1 MNAWNT
7 DQELFDLVISRLYT
21 PVVGDILD
29 GAGYYHQFLPPGIGP
44 LREQMKVCGRAMPVL
59 MMDVFG
65 PQEEPFGLM
74 TQALDDLAAGE
85 VYIASGAAYR
95 SATWGE
101 IMTATAKTRGSA
113 GAVLDGY
120 HRDTPQVL
128 AQQFPVF
135 SRGRWAQD
143 SGPRMKVA
151 DFRCTIEIGD
161 VAVHPGDL
169 VFGDVDGILIVPSA
183 IVDEVIPEA
192 LKKASGEKLVRREIE
207 AGVSSTEVFR
217 KYGIL

>member
-1 MNAWNT
+1 MSEWKT
-7 DQELFDLVISRLYT
+7 DRELFDLVLTRLYT
-21 PVVGDILD
+21 PVLGDILD
-29 GAGYYHQFLPPGIGP
+29 AAGYYHQFLPPQIGP
-44 LREQMKVCGRAMPVL
+44 IREEMRICGRAMPVL

-65 PQEEPFGLM
+65 KQKDPFGLM
-74 TQALDDLAAGE
+74 TNALDDLKEGE

-101 IMTATAKTRGSA
+101 IMTATAKTRKAA

-128 AQQFPVF
+128 GQSFPVF

-143 SGPRMKVA
+143 SGPRMMVA
-151 DFRCTIEIGD
+151 DFRCTVEIGG
-161 VAVHPGDL
+161 VTVHPDDL
-169 VFGDVDGILIVPSA
+169 VFGDIDGVLVVPAAEVD
-183 IVDEVIPEA
+183 DVIPIA
-192 LKKASGEKLVRREIE
+192 LEKVAGEKLVRREIE
-207 AGVSSTEVFR
+207 SGMSSTDAFR